1 MGRLG
6 FLHARK
12 LRKSREARELDAMKG
27 PSQERKET
35 EGEQRARVRLEEP
48 IMASW
53 EQGPSVEKLA
63 DSLEQAASD
72 LESIGQ
78 AREDLSGLEDG
89 GHEGSESMIDARSE
103 RAGVIGGPSR
113 ERPVRERGP
122 GDVTAP
128 DQAVLDDLAE
138 HRQTIIAHLE
148 NMRQRII
155 DDPLLSQEDRD
166 TLLGKIQRKL
176 NDARGLTG

>member
-12 LRKSREARELDAMKG
+12 LRKSREDRELDAMKG
-27 PSQERKET
+27 PSRERQET
-35 EGEQRARVRLEEP
+35 EDEVHARVRLEEP
-48 IMASW
+48 IMAAW
-53 EQGPSVEKLA
+53 EQAPSVAKLA

-72 LESIGQ
+72 LESIGR

-89 GHEGSESMIDARSE
+89 GHDEPAPVFDARGE
-103 RAGVIGGPSR
+103 RAGDVGGPSM
-113 ERPVRERGP
+113 ERPVRKRGP
-122 GDVTAP
+122 GDVQAP
-128 DQAVLDDLAE
+128 DRAVLEDLAE
-138 HRQTIIAHLE
+138 HRQSIIAHLE

-176 NDARGLTG
+176 DDARTLTG

>member
-1 MGRLG
+1 MG

-12 LRKSREARELDAMKG
+12 LRKAREDRELAALKG
-27 PSQERKET
+27 PSQERQET
-35 EGEQRARVRLEEP
+35 EEEVHARVRLEEP

-72 LESIGQ
+72 LESIGR
-78 AREDLSGLEDG
+78 AREDLSGLGDR
-89 GHEGSESMIDARSE
+89 GHDEPAPVFDERSE
-103 RAGVIGGPSR
+103 RAGEVGGSSR
-113 ERPVRERGP
+113 EQPVRQRGP
-122 GDVTAP
+122 GDVQAP

-166 TLLGKIQRKL
+166 TLLAKIQRKL
-176 NDARGLTG
+176 NDARGLTS